1 MLVGW
6 LNALRRKETE
16 TMKNV
21 KLTGTIGSAYGK
33 ELHELKVKEGFEPIV
48 KGTILKFNTTY
59 DEFTSIDEVRAAK
72 KYPDDK
78 AILKMLNAA
87 ERQNARTKATNE
99 KVAEYGVIK
108 PELADDPQKQL
119 KQIYDTLIAAKKS
132 EAEARATAV
141 ALIGVEWA
149 E

>member
-1 MLVGW
+1 
-6 LNALRRKETE
+6 
-16 TMKNV
+16 MKTV

-33 ELHELKVKEGFEPIV
+33 ELHELKVKDGFEPIP
-48 KGTILKFNTTY
+48 KGKILKFNTSY
-59 DEFTSIDEVRAAK
+59 DEYTSIDEVK
-72 KYPDDK
+72 SLNKYPADK
-78 AILKMLNAA
+78 DILKMLNAA
-87 ERQNARTKATNE
+87 ERQAARTKATND
-99 KVAEYGVIK
+99 KVAELGVIK

-119 KQIYDTLIAAKKS
+119 KNIYDTLIAAKKS

>member
-1 MLVGW
+1 
-6 LNALRRKETE
+6 
-16 TMKNV
+16 
-21 KLTGTIGSAYGK
+21 
-33 ELHELKVKEGFEPIV
+33 
-48 KGTILKFNTTY
+48 
-59 DEFTSIDEVRAAK
+59 
-72 KYPDDK
+72 
-78 AILKMLNAA
+78 MLNAA